1 MGRYFHEVI
10 FQTSHRKRIE
20 FDNFFADISSCTR
33 LCPCVKK
40 PEGTLKIKQTNNRW
54 LKLVEVFSEILAELL
69 LIRDIF
75 IHVEIADGIEVN
87 M

>member
-1 MGRYFHEVI
+1 M
-10 FQTSHRKRIE
+10 
-20 FDNFFADISSCTR
+20 SSCAR

-54 LKLVEVFSEILAELL
+54 LKLVEVFPEILAELL

-75 IHVEIADGIEVN
+75 IHEEIADGIEVN